1 MRDFPVGSL
10 GWCRNMVIEL
20 TAALAENIRLRIA
33 LHDAINRPMGVVPD
47 SAVEFYEQDRGV
59 NK

>member
-1 MRDFPVGSL
+1 MRESL
-10 GWCRNMVIEL
+10 QNPQQVDKL
-20 TAALAENIRLRIA
+20 LQKVQRLEIA

-47 SAVEFYEQDRGV
+47 IAVEFYEQDRGV